1 MASWSMYEPVDS
13 VTNIGGSMAQ
23 VPGQMAAP
31 QMQNRNEHVVPQP
44 MQQIPHQMGAPPS
57 KKGTGTVP
65 VPQPTPSKT
74 LWEDISDFYE
84 IGDWSYLITAAV
96 VIEVIVIAIT
106 RFFPGFSG
114 KYLNLWYSRF
124 RMSAV
129 VADVASVLIGF
140 GIARYLYTEFI
151 YPNKDWNPVYFTGT
165 ALGVQILHDILF
177 YLGVI
182 KPLPEGKN
190 GMIDVMKNYS
200 EVGGSMAIAGD
211 SAIMLGTSVL
221 SMLLKATAP
230 HIVISVALVSA
241 YALPYLLEVK
251 NEFSGL
257 S

>member
-31 QMQNRNEHVVPQP
+31 QMQNRNEHVAQP
-44 MQQIPHQMGAPPS
+44 MQQIPHQMGPPPS

-65 VPQPTPSKT
+65 VPQPTPPKT

-84 IGDWSYLITAAV
+84 IGDWSYLLTAAL
-96 VIEVIVIAIT
+96 VIEILVIAIT

-129 VADVASVLIGF
+129 IADIASVLIGF

-182 KPLPEGKN
+182 KPLPDGRN
-190 GMIDVMKNYS
+190 GMIDVMKSYS
-200 EVGGSMAIAGD
+200 EVGGSMAIVGD
-211 SAIMLGTSVL
+211 SAIMIGTSVV
-221 SMLLKATAP
+221 SMLLKASAP
-230 HIVISVALVSA
+230 HIVIAVALVSA
-241 YALPYLLEVK
+241 YALPYILEVK

>member
-31 QMQNRNEHVVPQP
+31 QMQNRNEHVAQP

-57 KKGTGTVP
+57 KKTTGTVP
-65 VPQPTPSKT
+65 VPQPTPPKT

-84 IGDWSYLITAAV
+84 IGDWYYLITAALV
-96 VIEVIVIAIT
+96 VEVIIIAIT
-106 RFFPGFSG
+106 RFFPGFFG
-114 KYLNLWYSRF
+114 KYMNLWYSRF

-129 VADVASVLIGF
+129 LADITIVLIGF
-140 GIARYLYTEFI
+140 GISRYLYTEFI
-151 YPNKDWNPVYFTGT
+151 YPNKDWNPVYFTGL

-182 KPLPEGKN
+182 KPLPEGRN
-190 GMIDVMKNYS
+190 GIIDVMRPYS
-200 EVGGSMAIAGD
+200 EAGGFKLIAGD
-211 SAIMLGTSVL
+211 SAIMIGTSVL
-221 SMLLKATAP
+221 SMLLKASAP